1 MARSFAATTFAQPP
15 PHGWSGLTATAG
27 GGAAAA
33 PAGTTPA
40 DAWWLSDASAA
51 APAGVTAAAAAA
63 AAAAPAVAPAG
74 VTAAAAAAASAAA
87 LRAAE
92 VARDA
97 AVAKY
102 NTIQTKIREMDE
114 LMLNASTAEVREPL
128 QRACDEYV
136 RLLNLATEELDAA
149 EAVVAVELS
158 KRN

>member
-1 MARSFAATTFAQPP
+1 MARSFAATTFARPP
-15 PHGWSGLTATAG
+15 PHGWSGLMATAG

-40 DAWWLSDASAA
+40 DARWLPVVAA

-63 AAAAPAVAPAG
+63 AAAAPAGATPADAWWLPVVA
-74 VTAAAAAAASAAA
+74 TSAAA
-87 LRAAE
+87 LREAE

-136 RLLNLATEELDAA
+136 RLLNLAAEELDAA

>member
-33 PAGTTPA
+33 PAGATPA
-40 DAWWLSDASAA
+40 DARWLPVAA
-51 APAGVTAAAAAA
+51 A
-63 AAAAPAVAPAG
+63 AVAPAG
-74 VTAAAAAAASAAA
+74 VTAAAAAASAAA

-136 RLLNLATEELDAA
+136 RLLNLAAEELDAA

>member
-1 MARSFAATTFAQPP
+1 M
-15 PHGWSGLTATAG
+15 
-27 GGAAAA
+27 
-33 PAGTTPA
+33 
-40 DAWWLSDASAA
+40 
-51 APAGVTAAAAAA
+51 
-63 AAAAPAVAPAG
+63 
-74 VTAAAAAAASAAA
+74 TAAAAAAASAAA

-136 RLLNLATEELDAA
+136 RLLNLAAEELDAA
-149 EAVVAVELS
+149 EAVVVVELS